1 MVQVVTLLLAA
12 SFQIALV
19 TAAVCSVTDRL
30 CIDQQDIIMGQTF
43 PVWYAANQIPTTT
56 PLSQL
61 ILTMYQGDLR
71 SVADP
76 CHISLPI
83 AMTFQSP
90 LTPGSLDPAGFAASF
105 MVSIP
110 LLNELITAQSADNR
124 FFFQL
129 RDPNYRVCLT
139 GPYQDGGLFTFATLV
154 FAPALPSS
162 PLASPQSGEPSPA
175 ASSSPISVGSPGSSP
190 TNNDNSGPRHG
201 PQTDD
206 PSSRIDSLS
215 SAAIGGIV
223 AAAALIILL
232 VVFGGF
238 IYRRYYSDPKRL
250 INDEGVE
257 RLAPLDVRRH
267 SSVSLF
273 SCASTESFING
284 NGTAMP
290 GAPRNMQYISPV
302 HPSKSS
308 DTLRPVVGP
317 TLAQTAAGDS
327 VEGTPFTTV
336 NATPPRPLI
345 SPILHTHS
353 ETPPKLSIPLPS
365 PGSLVA
371 SGVSNSS
378 IGEGKAFSKL
388 SSVPGFSS
396 AEARIIADAFR
407 QELIDPSLDWE
418 AHSESTCPSPSR
430 GSSII
435 SHRSNLSYSGSI
447 LNPFGTGSR
456 PINKSDGDQ

>member
-105 MVSIP
+105 MRSKLP
-110 LLNELITAQSADNR
+110 SLLDWALS
-124 FFFQL
+124 
-129 RDPNYRVCLT
+129 
-139 GPYQDGGLFTFATLV
+139 DGGLFTFATLV

-388 SSVPGFSS
+388 
-396 AEARIIADAFR
+396 R
-407 QELIDPSLDWE
+407 QCLD
-418 AHSESTCPSPSR
+418 
-430 GSSII
+430 
-435 SHRSNLSYSGSI
+435 SHLQRLV
-447 LNPFGTGSR
+447 
-456 PINKSDGDQ
+456 

>member
-175 ASSSPISVGSPGSSP
+175 ASSSPISV
-190 TNNDNSGPRHG
+190 
-201 PQTDD
+201 
-206 PSSRIDSLS
+206 
-215 SAAIGGIV
+215 
-223 AAAALIILL
+223 
-232 VVFGGF
+232 
-238 IYRRYYSDPKRL
+238 
-250 INDEGVE
+250 
-257 RLAPLDVRRH
+257 APLDVRRH

-456 PINKSDGDQ
+456 PH